1 LNTEHNKSRHLPGDP
16 TEQHVVS
23 YKFLSGIWLG
33 LIILT
38 IMTVLIS
45 VLGTNLVA
53 FSVVTALVIASA
65 KVTVVANYFMHLK
78 YENKLLAI
86 LISITLFLF
95 IVFIVF
101 TIFDYLT
108 R

>member
-1 LNTEHNKSRHLPGDP
+1 MADHNKSRHLPGDP
-16 TEQHVVS
+16 TEHHIVS

-45 VLGTNLVA
+45 VMGTNLVA

-65 KVTVVANYFMHLK
+65 KVVVVANYFMHLK
-78 YENKLLAI
+78 YDNKVLTI
-86 LISITLFLF
+86 FMGITIFLF
-95 IVFIVF
+95 VVFIVL
-101 TIFDYLT
+101 TAIDYLT